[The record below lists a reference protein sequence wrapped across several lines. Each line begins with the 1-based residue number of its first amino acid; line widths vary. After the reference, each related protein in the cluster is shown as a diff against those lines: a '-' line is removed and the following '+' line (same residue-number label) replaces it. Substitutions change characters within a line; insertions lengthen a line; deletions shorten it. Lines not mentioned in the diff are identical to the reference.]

1 MSLIEDASSEEYL
14 EQCMKDWTDLSN
26 EYAVS
31 RGRSRIALG
40 ENGFAS
46 GSGIQ
51 SYNFGNYSYN
61 ASVVD

>member
-31 RGRSRIALG
+31 RGV
-40 ENGFAS
+40 S
-46 GSGIQ
+46 GSL
-51 SYNFGNYSYN
+51 
-61 ASVVD
+61 